1 MLSFRKKILLFDVVL
16 FAVFVCLLFPFV
28 ESSVKRAKIRSLRTY
43 AKTCVQTIEVAPDLA
58 SATLILQQPQF
69 HFVSPV
75 LYNQQGTLVWGSHLA
90 GMRQLEKGALYSEAY
105 SLHYG
110 QTFGFVQLPLI
121 IDGHTYFLQVGF
133 PLQEIQELSDY
144 LKIGFFLF
152 GALFLVLFSS
162 ITQFILHRI
171 TRPMREITRA
181 ILRYSEG
188 HEEFLPQI
196 VLKQPDQGREF
207 DKIAFTLNSLS
218 ERIQKEMDLL
228 VRQKKETE
236 GILESLG
243 EGVIAF
249 NPVGEITFANRV
261 ACQMLVTEHE
271 GIIGKTL
278 DKISSRYPD
287 LLKRGK
293 ELIFQVFQT
302 SESTLETWTLKTGN
316 RIYLDLLAAPLAQQN
331 GAILVLQDKTSDYKV
346 VEMGKDFIA
355 NASHELR
362 TPITIIRGFTETL
375 QDIPNLSKKMLNEIT
390 EKIVRTCGRLEKL
403 VKGLLTLSDIE
414 NFAKVHIH
422 TVDLKDLV
430 ENCKILHLTLHPE
443 TKVAFHTHLDH
454 AYISADADLIEMAI
468 QNLLENAVK
477 YSQGPANI
485 EIRIRKEGQRVFLDI
500 QDKGIGIPESDIL
513 HIFDR
518 FYTVDKARSRKS
530 GGAGL
535 GLSIVKTIVEK
546 HAGRISVVSKVNQ
559 GTIFIITLPL
569 KEAVSPLI

>member
-1 MLSFRKKILLFDVVL
+1 MLSFRRKILLSDVAL
-16 FAVFVCLLFPFV
+16 FLVFVCLLFPFV
-28 ESSVKRAKIRSLRTY
+28 ESTVRKAKIHTL
-43 AKTCVQTIEVAPDLA
+43 QTRAETLVKVVEVAPDLNT
-58 SATLILQQPQF
+58 ATMILQQPQF
-69 HFVSPV
+69 YFVSAA
-75 LYNQQGTLVWGSHLA
+75 LYDQRGTLFWESHPVEKK
-90 GMRQLEKGALYSEAY
+90 QLEAGEVYSESY
-105 SLHYG
+105 SEYYR
-110 QTFGFVQLPLI
+110 QTFGFVRLPLSI
-121 IDGHTYFLQVGF
+121 AGQKYFLQAGF
-133 PLQEIQELSDY
+133 PLQEIQELTFY
-144 LKIGFFLF
+144 FKIGFFLF
-152 GALFLVLFSS
+152 GTLFLVLFSTM
-162 ITQFILHRI
+162 TQFILYRI
-171 TRPMREITRA
+171 TRPMQQITRA

-188 HEEFLPQI
+188 REEFLPQI

-207 DKIAFTLNSLS
+207 DKITFTLNSLS
-218 ERIQKEMDLL
+218 SRIQKEIDLL

-249 NPVGEITFANRV
+249 NPAGKITFANRV
-261 ACQMLVTEHE
+261 ACQMLVTAHA
-271 GIIGKTL
+271 GIIGKTF
-278 DKISSRYPD
+278 DEISSRYPD

-293 ELIFQVFQT
+293 ELVIQVFQT
-302 SESTLETWTLKTGN
+302 SESTIETWTLKTGN

-362 TPITIIRGFTETL
+362 TPITIIRGFAETL
-375 QDIPNLSKKMLNEIT
+375 QDIPNLSPKMLNEIT
-390 EKIVRTCGRLEKL
+390 DKIVRTCGRLEKL

-422 TVDLKDLV
+422 TVDLKDSV
-430 ENCKILHLTLHPE
+430 ENCKILHMTLHPE
-443 TKVAFHTHLDH
+443 SKIAFHTDLKH
-454 AYISADADLIEMAI
+454 AYIAADGDLIEMAI

-477 YSQGPANI
+477 YSQSPANI
-485 EIRIRKEGQRVFLDI
+485 EIRIRKEQSQLFLDI
-500 QDKGIGIPESDIL
+500 QDKGIGIPEADIP

-546 HAGRISVVSKVNQ
+546 HAGRIGVVSKVGQ
-559 GTIFIITLPL
+559 GTIFIITLPM
-569 KEAVSPLI
+569 KETALSLV